1 MIAVQGYRRDD
12 NFIPKK
18 YSSTGGHLLYK
29 IDKVA
34 YIRFA
39 SAYKHFET
47 LEEFLTE
54 IKNAED
60 KKHE

>member
-1 MIAVQGYRRDD
+1 MGCKTTREIST
-12 NFIPKK
+12 
-18 YSSTGGHLLYK
+18 SSLGELVLKRLYEL
-29 IDKVA
+29 DKVA

-54 IKNAED
+54 IKNAGGANQ
-60 KKHE
+60 